1 MTDLERAREDMR
13 YKKHIGGFAYKQAK
27 ATYERLLRKERRQ
40 CKELGRKRLALVEFR
55 GRLSIVDI
63 REKPIKGYCH
73 MLSKDGKKL
82 YLESYD
88 EPTGFLPIPSNNK
101 KGYEPAR
108 DGDGCLPTWKG
119 ARGTAQGGM
128 SPTLLTDGN
137 TVGVVSLEIVGMVN
151 EGGYK
156 RNNEVLGGG
165 GVSPTI
171 CARDF
176 RGPVMVLEDK
186 GNGRKD

>member
-88 EPTGFLPIPSNNK
+88 EPTG
-101 KGYEPAR
+101 
-108 DGDGCLPTWKG
+108 CLME
-119 ARGTAQGGM
+119 RI
-128 SPTLLTDGN
+128 L
-137 TVGVVSLEIVGMVN
+137 VGHVIGIYANRQQVTYAYAE
-151 EGGYK
+151 
-156 RNNEVLGGG
+156 
-165 GVSPTI
+165 
-171 CARDF
+171 
-176 RGPVMVLEDK
+176 
-186 GNGRKD
+186 RKHS